1 MAEARKLTPGEKAV
15 RGRRTLPRR
24 SAAAAAVDARYRAIV
39 DTAVDAI
46 VVIDER
52 GRVEAFNPAAERL
65 FGYPA
70 NEMIGQNVNK
80 LMPEP
85 YHGGHDGYLGRY
97 RETGERRIIGSGREV
112 SGLRSDGTT
121 FPLELSI
128 AEWWDHDKRFFTGV
142 MRDVTDRKRF
152 EELQRLMINELN
164 HRVKNTLATVQSV
177 AGQTL
182 RNAED
187 MEDARESL
195 TRRLLALARGHDIL
209 TRESWDGA
217 ELVDI
222 VGSVVAAHGDPG
234 RFVLEGAAVRLAP
247 KATLALSMAL
257 HELMTNAAK
266 YGALSNA
273 DGQVR
278 LTWRRTKEDV
288 GERLHLRWEEIH
300 GPPVNA
306 PRRQGFGTRLIT
318 GGLAR
323 ELGGE
328 VRLDYPRGGV
338 VCEINAQLSRTG
350 ESNRFIR
357 GAA

>member
-1 MAEARKLTPGEKAV
+1 MASKLTPSS
-15 RGRRTLPRR
+15 RT
-24 SAAAAAVDARYRAIV
+24 SAKPAAVEARYQAIV

-46 VVIDER
+46 VVIDEL

-65 FGYPA
+65 FGYSA
-70 NEMIGQNVNK
+70 ADMVGQNVNI

-85 YHGGHDGYLGRY
+85 YHGEHDGYLARY
-97 RETGERRIIGSGREV
+97 RETGERRIIGVGREV
-112 SGLRSDGTT
+112 EGRRSDGTT

-128 AEWWDHDKRFFTGV
+128 AEWNDGKQRFFTGV
-142 MRDVTDRKRF
+142 MRDITDRRRA

-182 RNAED
+182 RNAESLD
-187 MEDARESL
+187 DARDSL
-195 TRRLLALARGHDIL
+195 TRRLLALSRGHDIL

-217 ELVDI
+217 ALTDI
-222 VGSVVAAHGDPG
+222 VATVVAAHGETE
-234 RFVLEGAAVRLAP
+234 RFALDGPSVRLAP
-247 KATLALSMAL
+247 KAALALSMAL

-273 DGQVR
+273 AGQVR
-278 LTWRRTKEDV
+278 ITWRREAEKGDA
-288 GERLHLRWEEIH
+288 RLKLIWEETD
-300 GPPVNA
+300 GPTVA
-306 PRRQGFGTRLIT
+306 PPTRQGFGTRLIT

-328 VRLDYPRGGV
+328 VRLGYPASGV
-338 VCEINAQLSRTG
+338 VCEIDAQLSKTG
-350 ESNRFIR
+350 ESNRFFR

>member
-1 MAEARKLTPGEKAV
+1 MAETRKPTPETV
-15 RGRRTLPRR
+15 SPRTLGGRR
-24 SAAAAAVDARYRAIV
+24 SAKEAVDARYRAIV

-46 VVIDER
+46 VVIGER
-52 GRVEAFNPAAERL
+52 GRIEAFNPAAERL
-65 FGYPA
+65 FGYSA
-70 NEMIGQNVNK
+70 AEMIGQNVHR

-85 YHGGHDGYLGRY
+85 YHGEHDGYLQRY
-97 RETGERRIIGSGREV
+97 RETGERRIIGIGREV

-128 AEWWDHDKRFFTGV
+128 AEWRDGGKRFFTGV
-142 MRDVTDRKRF
+142 MRDVTDRRRA

-182 RNAED
+182 RNAD
-187 MEDARESL
+187 DLDDARDSL

-217 ELVDI
+217 ELADI
-222 VGSVVAAHGDPG
+222 VSSVVAAHGEAE
-234 RFVLEGAAVRLAP
+234 RFQLDGPSVRLAP

-266 YGALSNA
+266 YGALSNT

-278 LTWRRTKEDV
+278 LTWRRTK
-288 GERLHLRWEEIH
+288 GEPGDRLQLRWEETD
-300 GPPVNA
+300 GPPVTT
-306 PRRQGFGTRLIT
+306 PTRQGFGTRLIT

-323 ELGGE
+323 ELGGA
-328 VRLDYPRGGV
+328 VSLDYPPGGV
-338 VCEINAQLSRTG
+338 VCEINAELARTG

>member
-1 MAEARKLTPGEKAV
+1 MAGARKPAPGA
-15 RGRRTLPRR
+15 R
-24 SAAAAAVDARYRAIV
+24 AAKVAAVDARYRAIV

-46 VVIDER
+46 VVIDEV

-65 FGYPA
+65 FGYSA
-70 NEMIGQNVNK
+70 GEMIGRNINI

-85 YHGGHDGYLGRY
+85 YHGEHDDYLRRY
-97 RETGERRIIGSGREV
+97 RDTGERRIIGIGREV
-112 SGLRSDGTT
+112 SGQRRDGAT

-128 AEWWDHDKRFFTGV
+128 AEWRDGDKRFFTGV
-142 MRDVTDRKRF
+142 MRDVTARKRA
-152 EELQRLMINELN
+152 EELQRLLVNELN

-182 RNAED
+182 RNAD
-187 MEDARESL
+187 DLQGARDAL
-195 TRRLLALARGHDIL
+195 TIRLLALSRAHDIL

-217 ELVDI
+217 DLGDI
-222 VGSVVAAHGDPG
+222 VASVTSSHGEAR
-234 RFVLEGAAVRLAP
+234 RFVVDGVVVRLAP
-247 KATLALSMAL
+247 KAALALSMAL

-266 YGALSNA
+266 YGALSNEV
-273 DGQVR
+273 GRVI
-278 LTWRRTKEDV
+278 LTWRRIKGEE
-288 GERLHLRWEEIH
+288 GERLRLTWEEID
-300 GPPVNA
+300 GPTVSTPS
-306 PRRQGFGTRLIT
+306 RQGFGSRLIT

-328 VRLDYPRGGV
+328 VTLTYPPGGV
-338 VCEINAQLSRTG
+338 VCEIDAQLGRTG

>member
-1 MAEARKLTPGEKAV
+1 MAGARKLPPGERS
-15 RGRRTLPRR
+15 RGKRGT
-24 SAAAAAVDARYRAIV
+24 STAAVDARYRAIV

-65 FGYPA
+65 FGYA
-70 NEMIGQNVNK
+70 AAEMIGRNIHL

-85 YHGGHDGYLGRY
+85 YHGEHDGYLQRY
-97 RETGERRIIGSGREV
+97 RDTGERRIIGIGREV
-112 SGLRSDGTT
+112 SGRRHDGTT

-128 AEWWDHDKRFFTGV
+128 AEWRDGDRRCFTGV
-142 MRDVTDRKRF
+142 MRDITDRRRA
-152 EELQRLMINELN
+152 EELQRLLVNELN

-182 RNAED
+182 RNAAD
-187 MEDARESL
+187 LGDARDSL
-195 TRRLLALARGHDIL
+195 TTRLLALARGHDIL

-217 ELVDI
+217 ELADVAA
-222 VGSVVAAHGDPG
+222 SVVAAHGDAG
-234 RFVLEGAAVRLAP
+234 RFTLEGPSVRLAP
-247 KATLALSMAL
+247 KAALALSMAL

-266 YGALSNA
+266 YGALSNE

-278 LTWRRTKEDV
+278 LTWKRTKTADA
-288 GERLHLRWEEIH
+288 GERLRMTWEEID
-300 GPPVNA
+300 GPPVST
-306 PRRQGFGTRLIT
+306 PTRQGFGTRLIT

-323 ELGGE
+323 ELGGQ
-328 VRLDYPRGGV
+328 VRLDYPPGGV
-338 VCEINAQLSRTG
+338 VCEIDAELARTG
-350 ESNRFIR
+350 QSNRFFR

>member
-1 MAEARKLTPGEKAV
+1 MAGTHNPASGK
-15 RGRRTLPRR
+15 GR
-24 SAAAAAVDARYRAIV
+24 AAKAAAVDARYRAIV

-65 FGYPA
+65 FGYA
-70 NEMIGQNVNK
+70 AAEMIGRNVNI

-85 YHGGHDGYLGRY
+85 YHGEHDGYLERY
-97 RETGERRIIGSGREV
+97 RHTGERRIIGIGREV
-112 SGLRSDGTT
+112 SGRRSDGST

-128 AEWWDHDKRFFTGV
+128 AEWFDGTRRCFTGV

-187 MEDARESL
+187 LEDARDSL

-217 ELVDI
+217 ELADI
-222 VGSVVAAHGDPG
+222 ADSIVAAHGEAD
-234 RFVLEGAAVRLAP
+234 RFHLEGPPVRLAP
-247 KATLALSMAL
+247 KAALALSMAL

-266 YGALSNA
+266 YGALSNE
-273 DGQVR
+273 DGGQVR
-278 LTWRRTKEDV
+278 ITWLRTRMESGDRLQLTW
-288 GERLHLRWEEIH
+288 EESD
-300 GPPVNA
+300 GPPVS
-306 PRRQGFGTRLIT
+306 PPTRQGFGTRLIT

-328 VRLDYPRGGV
+328 VRLSYAPKGV
-338 VCEINAQLSRTG
+338 ICEIEAELARTG
-350 ESNRFIR
+350 PSNRFVR

>member
-1 MAEARKLTPGEKAV
+1 MAEAHKPNPDGPRATLEGAV
-15 RGRRTLPRR
+15 E
-24 SAAAAAVDARYRAIV
+24 ARYRAIV

-46 VVIDER
+46 VVIDEQ

-65 FGYPA
+65 FGYSA
-70 NEMIGQNVNK
+70 EEMAGRNVNI

-85 YHGGHDGYLGRY
+85 YHGEHDGYLERY
-97 RETGERRIIGSGREV
+97 RETGERRIIGIGREV
-112 SGLRSDGTT
+112 EGRRSDGTT

-128 AEWWDHDKRFFTGV
+128 AEWRDGEKRFFTGV
-142 MRDVTDRKRF
+142 MRDVTARKRA
-152 EELQRLMINELN
+152 EELQRLLVNELN

-187 MEDARESL
+187 LGDARESL
-195 TRRLLALARGHDIL
+195 TRRLLALSRGHDIL

-217 ELVDI
+217 ELRDI
-222 VGSVVAAHGDPG
+222 VGSVVSAHGDAH
-234 RFVLEGAAVRLAP
+234 RFILDGPSVRLAP

-266 YGALSNA
+266 YGALSNEN
-273 DGQVR
+273 GQVS
-278 LTWRRTKEDV
+278 LTWRRIKTD
-288 GERLHLRWEEIH
+288 GGDRLRLTWEEND
-300 GPPVNA
+300 GPTVSA
-306 PRRQGFGTRLIT
+306 PTRQGFGTRLIT

-328 VRLDYPRGGV
+328 VSLTYPAKGA
-338 VCEINAQLSRTG
+338 VCEIDAELGKTG
-350 ESNRFIR
+350 QSNRFIR

>member
-1 MAEARKLTPGEKAV
+1 MAGARKLTPEPSAK
-15 RGRRTLPRR
+15 RR
-24 SAAAAAVDARYRAIV
+24 AAAADDARYRAIV

-52 GRVEAFNPAAERL
+52 GRIEAFNPAAERL

-70 NEMIGQNVNK
+70 ADMIGQNVNR

-85 YHGGHDGYLGRY
+85 YHGEHDGYLERY
-97 RETGERRIIGSGREV
+97 RGTGERRIIGIGREV
-112 SGLRSDGTT
+112 SGRRSDGTT

-128 AEWWDHDKRFFTGV
+128 AEWRDGDHRFFTGV
-142 MRDVTDRKRF
+142 MRDVTDRRRA

-182 RNAED
+182 RNADDLEG
-187 MEDARESL
+187 ARESL
-195 TRRLLALARGHDIL
+195 TRRLLALAQGHDIL

-217 ELVDI
+217 DLADI
-222 VGSVVAAHGDPG
+222 VDAVVAAHGEAE
-234 RFVLEGAAVRLAP
+234 RFCVDGPTVRLAP

-266 YGALSNA
+266 YGALSHP

-278 LTWRRTKEDV
+278 LTWRRIEDAP
-288 GERLHLRWEEIH
+288 GERLQLRWEEAD
-300 GPPVNA
+300 GPPVTE
-306 PRRQGFGTRLIT
+306 PTRQGFGTRLIT

-323 ELGGE
+323 ELGGS
-328 VRLDYPRGGV
+328 VALDYRPAGV
-338 VCEINAQLSRTG
+338 ICEIDAELARTG
-350 ESNRFIR
+350 QSNRFIS

>member
-1 MAEARKLTPGEKAV
+1 MAEARKLTPGDKSTRGQRAVAKRSTKAAV
-15 RGRRTLPRR
+15 
-24 SAAAAAVDARYRAIV
+24 VDARYRAIV

-52 GRVEAFNPAAERL
+52 GKVEAFNPAAERL
-65 FGYPA
+65 FGYKA
-70 NEMIGQNVNK
+70 AEMVGQNVNR

-85 YHGGHDGYLGRY
+85 YHGEHDGYLSRY
-97 RETGERRIIGSGREV
+97 RETGERRIIGIGREV
-112 SGLRSDGTT
+112 SGLRSDGAT

-142 MRDVTDRKRF
+142 MRDVTDRRRA

-187 MEDARESL
+187 MEDARDSL

-217 ELVDI
+217 ELVD
-222 VGSVVAAHGDPG
+222 VVESVVAAHGDTE
-234 RFVLEGAAVRLAP
+234 RFLVDGPAVRLAP
-247 KATLALSMAL
+247 KAALALSMAL

-273 DGQVR
+273 EGRVR
-278 LTWRRTKEDV
+278 LTWRRTKSDP
-288 GERLHLRWEEIH
+288 GQRLQLRWEETD
-300 GPPVNA
+300 GPPVST

-328 VRLDYPRGGV
+328 VRLDYPSGGV
-338 VCEINAQLSRTG
+338 VCEIDAQLSRTG